1 MQDNAGCIRVI
12 AQCYRS
18 HRLYPSVDFD
28 SFQSS
33 VNHYRDLVMPVM
45 LFGVDRASN
54 NKMFDTVIE
63 WEIEQA
69 VDEEQLIQLHN
80 ICRWASREVY
90 DILEKNS
97 VRAQGSESIGM
108 VPNVL
113 FGSVREFM
121 RVFQEIRVNRLAMLK
136 SKLDNSRRVPDG
148 SDWEEK
154 G

>member
-1 MQDNAGCIRVI
+1 MQQYVRGMRVV
-12 AQCYRS
+12 AQSYRS

-28 SFQSS
+28 SFRSS
-33 VNHYRDLVMPVM
+33 VDHYRDLVMPV
-45 LFGVDRASN
+45 LLHSLDRAQID
-54 NKMFDTVIE
+54 KMFDTIIE
-63 WEIEQA
+63 WQEKA
-69 VDEEQLIQLHN
+69 VDEERLAQLHD
-80 ICRWASREVY
+80 ICRKASREVY
-90 DILEKNS
+90 DILEKNLA
-97 VRAQGSESIGM
+97 RAQGSESIGM

-148 SDWEEK
+148 SDWEAK